1 VRSAAILIVGDEVLS
16 GEVRDTNGP
25 YLVQR
30 FAAAGVRV
38 VRAVT
43 APDDEDAIA
52 GELARLRALADAVVV
67 GGGIGPTHDDVT
79 RPAVAR
85 VLGVP
90 LVPQAQAEQ
99 KIRSYFGDR
108 LTAADLS
115 MALMP
120 EACRILAG
128 ARTGTLGFAK
138 AGVYVLPGV
147 PFLFEDL
154 ADVVVG
160 EFAAPPLHRREIVTP
175 RSEGE
180 IAESLAACQG
190 RSEDVRI
197 GSYPVFAD
205 GRWHVRVVLR
215 SNDPGRLDAVAG
227 EVRAVLE
234 TA

>member
-16 GEVRDTNGP
+16 GEVRDTNCP

-30 FAAAGVRV
+30 LASAGVRV
-38 VRAVT
+38 ARVVT
-43 APDDEDAIA
+43 APDDEDVLVD
-52 GELARLRALADAVVV
+52 ELTRLRALADAVVV

-90 LVPQAQAEQ
+90 LVTQAQAE
-99 KIRSYFGDR
+99 RRLRAYFGDR
-108 LTAADLS
+108 LTPADLS
-115 MALMP
+115 MAEMP
-120 EACRILAG
+120 EGCRLLTG
-128 ARTGTLGFAK
+128 ARTGTLGFAL

-154 ADVVVG
+154 ADG
-160 EFAAPPLHRREIVTP
+160 LLAEFTAPPLHRCEIVTP
-175 RSEGE
+175 RTEGE
-180 IAESLAACQG
+180 IAVHLAEVQG
-190 RSEDVRI
+190 RSADVRI

-215 SNDPGRLDAVAG
+215 ASDLGRLDVVAC
-227 EVRAVLE
+227 EVRAGL
-234 TA
+234 

>member
-1 VRSAAILIVGDEVLS
+1 VRSAAILVVGDEVLS

-25 YLVQR
+25 YLVHR

-38 VRAVT
+38 ARVVT
-43 APDDEDAIA
+43 APDDEDAIVE
-52 GELARLRALADAVVV
+52 ELTRLRALADAVVV

-90 LVPQAQAEQ
+90 LVAQPHAEQ
-99 KIRSYFGDR
+99 RIRAYFGDR

-120 EACRILAG
+120 EACRILTG

-154 ADVVVG
+154 ADGLVA

-180 IAESLAACQG
+180 IAAHLARCQG
-190 RSEDVRI
+190 LSADVRI

-215 SNDPGRLDAVAG
+215 ASDPGRLDAVAG
-227 EVRAVLE
+227 EVRAGL
-234 TA
+234 